1 MCAWGGAT
9 GAGRGAAKGAV
20 CVPVGKTPLL
30 VNLGATSL
38 CLRQGDG
45 VATAFVDATRGA
57 PLQLVARAQRR
68 YCSTHAAFVCDGAD
82 THQALPQVAMVNE

>member
-1 MCAWGGAT
+1 MVPREQGG
-9 GAGRGAAKGAV
+9 GAAKGVV

-30 VNLGATSL
+30 INLGATSL

-57 PLQLVARAQRR
+57 PLQLVTRAQRR
-68 YCSTHAAFVCDGAD
+68 YCSTHVAFVCDGAD
-82 THQALPQVAMVNE
+82 THQALP